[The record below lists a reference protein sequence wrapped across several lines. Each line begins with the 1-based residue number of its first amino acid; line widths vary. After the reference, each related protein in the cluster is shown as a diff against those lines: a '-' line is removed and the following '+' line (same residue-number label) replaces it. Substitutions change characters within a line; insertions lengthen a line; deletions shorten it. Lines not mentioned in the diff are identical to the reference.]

1 MTTLARILRRAAFPL
16 IIFISVAL
24 IHFVW
29 INIFPEQN
37 AAQNRWATVLP
48 VEEPSWIG
56 RYVEGQNYWLGY
68 AYALSL
74 AFAAVAFRRYREK
87 NSLSG
92 KTLALGGVTFS
103 GFIAFTGCFLLG
115 CCGSPMLAVYLSL
128 FGAGFLPLAKPL
140 IAVLTTA
147 FVATS
152 WWWMSRSKLETQL
165 CEEPGQVC
173 SCCGSEAT
181 RIQES

>member
-1 MTTLARILRRAAFPL
+1 MREVARIVVRACLPTSVFVLVA
-16 IIFISVAL
+16 IVHFI
-24 IHFVW
+24 W
-29 INIFPEQN
+29 INVFPEQN
-37 AAQNRWATVLP
+37 PAQSRWATVLP
-48 VEEPSWIG
+48 VEELSWIA

-68 AYALSL
+68 SYALSL

-87 NSLSG
+87 NSISG
-92 KTLALGGVTFS
+92 KTLALGGITFS
-103 GFIAFTGCFLLG
+103 GFIAFSGCFLLG

-147 FVATS
+147 FVGAS
-152 WWWMSRSKLETQL
+152 WWWMTRSRSEDQL
-165 CEEPGQVC
+165 CDNLAQTC

-181 RIQES
+181 RVHES

>member
-1 MTTLARILRRAAFPL
+1 MNMVARILRRAALPVMVFVV
-16 IIFISVAL
+16 VAL

-29 INIFPEQN
+29 INVFPEQN
-37 AAQNRWATVLP
+37 PAQNRWATVLP
-48 VEEPSWIG
+48 VEESSWMV
-56 RYVEGQNYWLGY
+56 RYVEGQSYWLGY
-68 AYALSL
+68 SYALSL

-87 NSLSG
+87 NSFSG

-103 GFIAFTGCFLLG
+103 GFIAFAGCFLLG

-140 IAVLTTA
+140 IAALTTG
-147 FVATS
+147 FVVIS
-152 WWWMSRSKLETQL
+152 WWWMSRSKSESQR

-173 SCCGSEAT
+173 SCCGSVAT
-181 RIQES
+181 RIQEL

>member
-1 MTTLARILRRAAFPL
+1 MNMVARILRRATLPVMVFVV
-16 IIFISVAL
+16 VAL
-24 IHFVW
+24 VHFFW
-29 INIFPEQN
+29 INVFPEQN
-37 AAQNRWATVLP
+37 PAQSRWATVLA

-68 AYALSL
+68 SYALSL

-92 KTLALGGVTFS
+92 KTLALGSMTFS
-103 GFIAFTGCFLLG
+103 GFIAFAGCFLLG

-147 FVATS
+147 FVVTS
-152 WWWMSRSKLETQL
+152 WWWMSRSSSEQL
-165 CEEPGQVC
+165 SNGSGEIC
-173 SCCGSEAT
+173 SCCGSEAP
-181 RIQES
+181 RVQEP

>member
-1 MTTLARILRRAAFPL
+1 MIAKILRKAALPVMVFVA
-16 IIFISVAL
+16 VAL
-24 IHFVW
+24 VHFLW
-29 INIFPEQN
+29 INVFPEQN
-37 AAQNRWATVLP
+37 PAQGRWATVLP

-74 AFAAVAFRRYREK
+74 AFAAVAFGRYREK
-87 NSLSG
+87 NFSSG

-103 GFIAFTGCFLLG
+103 GFIAFAGCFLLG
-115 CCGSPMLAVYLSL
+115 CCGSPILAVYLSL

-147 FVATS
+147 VVGIS
-152 WWWMSRSKLETQL
+152 WWWMSRAISEQIGDGS
-165 CEEPGQVC
+165 GQVC
-173 SCCGSEAT
+173 SCCGSEAPRT
-181 RIQES
+181 QEP

>member
-1 MTTLARILRRAAFPL
+1 MVAKFLRRAALPVMVFVV
-16 IIFISVAL
+16 VAL

-29 INIFPEQN
+29 INVFPEQN
-37 AAQNRWATVLP
+37 PAQNRWATVLP
-48 VEEPSWIG
+48 VEEFSWMV
-56 RYVEGQNYWLGY
+56 RYVDGQNYWLGY
-68 AYALSL
+68 SYALSL

-87 NSLSG
+87 SSLSG

-103 GFIAFTGCFLLG
+103 GFIAFAGCFLLA

-140 IAVLTTA
+140 IAVLTTV

-152 WWWMSRSKLETQL
+152 WWWMSRSKAENQL
-165 CEEPGQVC
+165 CEESGQIC
-173 SCCGSEAT
+173 SCCGSEAPRT
-181 RIQES
+181 QEP

>member
-1 MTTLARILRRAAFPL
+1 MNMVARILRKAALPVMV
-16 IIFISVAL
+16 FIVVAL
-24 IHFVW
+24 VHFLLLNV
-29 INIFPEQN
+29 FSEQN
-37 AAQNRWATVLP
+37 PAQSRWATVLP

-68 AYALSL
+68 TYALSL

-87 NSLSG
+87 NSPSG

-103 GFIAFTGCFLLG
+103 GFIAFSGCFLLG

-140 IAVLTTA
+140 IAILTTA
-147 FVATS
+147 FVAGS
-152 WWWMSRSKLETQL
+152 WWWMSRSKAGNQCCDESGLIR
-165 CEEPGQVC
+165 
-173 SCCGSEAT
+173 SCCCSQAPRVEKT
-181 RIQES
+181 